1 MISCTFE
8 NGHATSNLRHV
19 CVEAIV
25 INEKNQL
32 LLVKR
37 AAHLLNGGKY
47 GIPGG
52 FVDRDETTE
61 QAVLRE
67 LKEETGYNGEVQFLF
82 QIVDNPDRP
91 KEDRQNISF
100 RYVVDV
106 ISGEMKD
113 NSEVSEIKWFDLDS
127 LPPEE
132 EHAFDHFESVQ
143 LYVDFKKKPFPLPV
157 LHWKK

>member
-8 NGHATSNLRHV
+8 NGRTTTNLRHV

-37 AAHLLNGGKY
+37 APHLLNGSKY

-52 FVDRDETTE
+52 FMDRDENTE

-67 LKEETGYNGEVQFLF
+67 LKEETGYE
-82 QIVDNPDRP
+82 P
-91 KEDRQNISF
+91 
-100 RYVVDV
+100 
-106 ISGEMKD
+106 EM
-113 NSEVSEIKWFDLDS
+113 
-127 LPPEE
+127 
-132 EHAFDHFESVQ
+132 A
-143 LYVDFKKKPFPLPV
+143 
-157 LHWKK
+157 